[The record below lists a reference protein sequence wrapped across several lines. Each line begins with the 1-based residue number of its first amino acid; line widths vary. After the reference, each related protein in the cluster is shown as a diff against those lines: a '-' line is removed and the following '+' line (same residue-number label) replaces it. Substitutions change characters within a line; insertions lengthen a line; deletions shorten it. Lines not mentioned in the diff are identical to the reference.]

1 MNRRMCSLLLLVL
14 LCLAA
19 TPAFADA
26 EGDVGVGFILGD
38 PTGFSMVIA
47 DRIAL
52 GIGWALADHLQ
63 VNTDVWVIDRTLEN
77 DVDWHVGFGGAV
89 KVFNE
94 DSNLTPTQERE
105 DADLAVGIRFPVTI
119 QYLLTQRLELH
130 GEASPGVE
138 VYPGFDLDVD
148 VGLGLRYRL

>member
-1 MNRRMCSLLLLVL
+1 MNRRVFTLLLLVL
-14 LCLAA
+14 LSLAA
-19 TPAFADA
+19 TPAFAD
-26 EGDVGVGFILGD
+26 GDVGVGFIAGD

-52 GIGWALADHLQ
+52 GIGWALANHLQ
-63 VNTDVWVIDRTLEN
+63 INTDVWVIDQTLEN
-77 DVDWHVGFGGAV
+77 DVDWHVGIGGAV

-94 DSNLTPTQERE
+94 ESNLTATQERE

-138 VYPGFDLDVD
+138 VFPGFDLDVD

>member
-1 MNRRMCSLLLLVL
+1 MNRRVFTLLLFVL
-14 LCLAA
+14 FSLAA
-19 TPAFADA
+19 TPAFT
-26 EGDVGVGFILGD
+26 EGDVGVGFIAGD

-52 GIGWALADHLQ
+52 GIGWALANHLQ
-63 VNTDVWVIDRTLEN
+63 INADVWVIDQTLEN
-77 DVDWHVGFGGAV
+77 DVDWHVGVGGAV

-94 DSNLTPTQERE
+94 ESNLTATQERE

-138 VYPGFDLDVD
+138 VFPGFGLDVD

>member
-1 MNRRMCSLLLLVL
+1 MNRRVFTLLLLVL

-19 TPAFADA
+19 TPAFT
-26 EGDVGVGFILGD
+26 EGDVGIGFIAGD

-52 GIGWALADHLQ
+52 GIGWALANHLQ
-63 VNTDVWVIDRTLEN
+63 INADVWVIDQTLEN
-77 DVDWHVGFGGAV
+77 DVDWHVGIGGAV

-94 DSNLTPTQERE
+94 DSNLTATQERE

-138 VYPGFDLDVD
+138 VFPGFDLDVD

>member
-1 MNRRMCSLLLLVL
+1 MNRRVFTLLLLVL
-14 LCLAA
+14 FSLAA
-19 TPAFADA
+19 TPAFT
-26 EGDVGVGFILGD
+26 EGDVGVGFIAGD

-52 GIGWALADHLQ
+52 GIGWALANHLQ
-63 VNTDVWVIDRTLEN
+63 INTDVWVIDQTLEN
-77 DVDWHVGFGGAV
+77 DVDWHVGVGGAV

-94 DSNLTPTQERE
+94 DSNLSATQERE

-138 VYPGFDLDVD
+138 VYPGFGLDVD

>member
-1 MNRRMCSLLLLVL
+1 MNRRVFTLLLLVL
-14 LCLAA
+14 FSLAA
-19 TPAFADA
+19 TPAFT
-26 EGDVGVGFILGD
+26 EGDVGVGFIAGD

-52 GIGWALADHLQ
+52 GIGWALANHLQ
-63 VNTDVWVIDRTLEN
+63 INADVWVIDQSLEN
-77 DVDWHVGFGGAV
+77 DVDWHVGIGGAV

-94 DSNLTPTQERE
+94 DSTLTATQERE

-119 QYLLTQRLELH
+119 QYLLAQRLELH

-138 VYPGFDLDVD
+138 VYPGFGLDVD